1 MPIMSVIDETIPE
14 ESLPVVSPAIVLG
27 WIAASAAVA
36 WYPLL
41 HARETGILRDAM
53 DEPLFALRTA
63 ELIRVADWQQGVGQG
78 YVATTEG
85 HELVGHPDKLAVL
98 LSASVK
104 STVPLVAP
112 IPTTFERG
120 ERIREAV
127 LSPSPPI
134 VAPAIILANVGWFF
148 IGLLVAKQTGVS
160 LRNHLSFGDISVTAR
175 LGGLTGTDLLRDE
188 WWRLIVS
195 CFVHQGAFHLLLNMY
210 VLGALGPLIE
220 SKWGRSRF
228 LLLYVASGVG
238 GACLAMVFRPEA
250 MVSGA
255 SGAVWG
261 LLTSAMVWLVLYR
274 EHLPEGM
281 VSDGLRRLGIML
293 GLNAVISFVP
303 GISWEAHFG
312 GGIVGGLVACI
323 FGLLR
328 PTGGG
333 RRTIAALVSM
343 SLLAVC
349 VVALGF
355 FAYKSEKWR
364 PLREYEYRKQRYAYL
379 KQVEPIL
386 GTIDILKVS
395 RTSNDARLAL
405 AVQTPDRWK
414 GIAERVRQL
423 NADAKAAAIAIRN
436 LSRPRFFASDVRAS
450 MAAYAD
456 AVADWSEALS
466 AMLDDPSRDMKLVD
480 EKRKIIDKAYEDVS
494 IK

>member
-1 MPIMSVIDETIPE
+1 MPIMSVIDDTIPK

-41 HARETGILRDAM
+41 HARATGILRDAM

-63 ELIRVADWQQGVGQG
+63 GLIRMADWQQGVGQG

-85 HELVGHPDKLAVL
+85 HELVGHPDKLAAL
-98 LSASVK
+98 LRVSVQ
-104 STVPLVAP
+104 STVPPEAP
-112 IPTTFERG
+112 PMTTFERG

-127 LSPSPPI
+127 LSPSPPV
-134 VAPAIILANVGWFF
+134 VAPAIIVFNVLWFAV
-148 IGLLVAKQTGVS
+148 GLLVAKQTGVS
-160 LRNHLSFGDISVTAR
+160 LRNYLSFGDASVTAR

-210 VLGALGPLIE
+210 ALGALGPLIE

-228 LLLYVASGVG
+228 LLLYAASGVG

-281 VSDGLRRLGIML
+281 VFDGLRRLGIML

-333 RRTIAALVSM
+333 RRTIAALGSM

-386 GTIDILKVS
+386 ATIDILKVS

-423 NADAKAAAIAIRN
+423 NADAKAAAIALRN
-436 LSRPRFFASDVRAS
+436 VPRPRFFATDVRAS
-450 MAAYAD
+450 MATYAD

-466 AMLDDPSRDMKLVD
+466 AMFDDPSRDMKLVD
-480 EKRKIIDKAYEDVS
+480 EKRKIIDVRYAEVS
-494 IK
+494 LK

>member
-1 MPIMSVIDETIPE
+1 MPFMSVIDDTIPK

-41 HARETGILRDAM
+41 HARATGILRDAM

-63 ELIRVADWQQGVGQG
+63 GLIRVADWQQGVGQG
-78 YVATTEG
+78 FVATTEG
-85 HELVGHPDKLAVL
+85 HELVGHPDKLAL
-98 LSASVK
+98 LLNSNAK
-104 STVPLVAP
+104 TTVPLEAP
-112 IPTTFERG
+112 ITTTFERG

-134 VAPAIILANVGWFF
+134 VAPAIIVLNVLWFAV
-148 IGLLVAKQTGVS
+148 GLLVAKQTGVS
-160 LRNHLSFGDISVTAR
+160 LWNYLSFGDISVTAR

-210 VLGALGPLIE
+210 ALGALGPLIE

-228 LLLYVASGVG
+228 LLLYAASGVG

-281 VSDGLRRLGIML
+281 VPDGLRRLGIML
-293 GLNAVISFVP
+293 GLNAAISFVP

-312 GGIVGGLVACI
+312 GGIVGALVACI

-333 RRTIAALVSM
+333 RRTIAALGSM

-364 PLREYEYRKQRYAYL
+364 PLRDYEYRKQRYAYL
-379 KQVEPIL
+379 KQVNPIL
-386 GTIDILKVS
+386 ATIDLQKVS
-395 RTSNDARLAL
+395 VISSDARLAL
-405 AVQTPDRWK
+405 AVQTPARWK
-414 GIAERVRQL
+414 GTVERVRQL
-423 NADAKAAAIAIRN
+423 NADAKAAAIALRN
-436 LSRPRFFASDVRAS
+436 MSRPRFFATDVRAS

-456 AVADWSEALS
+456 TVADWSEALL
-466 AMLDDPSRDMKLVD
+466 AMFNDPSQDMKLVD
-480 EKRKIIDKAYEDVS
+480 EKRKLIDKAYEDVS
-494 IK
+494 MK